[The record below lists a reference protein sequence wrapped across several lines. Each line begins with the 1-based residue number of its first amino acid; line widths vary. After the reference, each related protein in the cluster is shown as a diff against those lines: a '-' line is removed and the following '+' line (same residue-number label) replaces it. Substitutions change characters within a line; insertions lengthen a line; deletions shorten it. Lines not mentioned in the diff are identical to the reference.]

1 MDYTRREFG
10 KIALAT
16 ATLPLAEWKLMA
28 AAKPNSVFG
37 GVQIGTIT
45 YSFRSLPSSA
55 EETLK
60 YCVDCGISGIELMSN
75 VAEGY
80 AGAPNQGRGGFPG
93 GPPPGAGAPGAGGPP
108 PGAGAPGAPG
118 APGAGGPPQ
127 GAGAAGAQPPGAGGR
142 GRAPLTPEQQ
152 EAQRKRAEETKAWRL
167 SVSMDKYRA
176 FRKMYEDAGVKIY
189 AFKLPPTLQMSDE
202 EYAYIWNVTET
213 LGANHVT
220 MELPTDDALLARV
233 AAYAEKRKLRIAF
246 HTHGQGGSSGFD
258 KVLNASPYTALNFDV
273 GHYYGVNGESPVP
286 LVEKYHARI
295 ASLHLKDRKG
305 PTPGQPAAEGGRGGG
320 PNMPWGQGETPLVA
334 VLQSMKK
341 NKYNFPASIEYEY
354 QTPEG
359 SDVLTEIKK
368 CVEYCKKALA

>member
-1 MDYTRREFG
+1 MDCTRRDFG
-10 KIALAT
+10 RIALAT
-16 ATLPLAEWKLMA
+16 ASLPLAQWRLLA

-55 EETLK
+55 EEVLK

-80 AGAPNQGRGGFPG
+80 AGAPQQARGGPG
-93 GPPPGAGAPGAGGPP
+93 GVAGAPGGQPP
-108 PGAGAPGAPG
+108 
-118 APGAGGPPQ
+118 
-127 GAGAAGAQPPGAGGR
+127 GAGAAGAAGAGGVAGAR
-142 GRAPLTPEQQ
+142 GATRAAGGPGGQRAALTPEQQ
-152 EAQRKRAEETKAWRL
+152 EERRKRAEEVKNWRL

-189 AFKLPPTLQMSDE
+189 AFKLPPTLEMSDE
-202 EYAYIWNVTET
+202 EYAYIWNVAET

-220 MELPTDDALLARV
+220 TELPTDDALLRRV
-233 AAYAEKRKLRIAF
+233 AEYAAKRKLRIAF
-246 HTHGQGGSSGFD
+246 HTHGQGGASGFD
-258 KVLNASPYTALNFDV
+258 KVLGASPYTALNFDV
-273 GHYYGVNGESPVP
+273 GHYYGVNGESPLP
-286 LVEKYHARI
+286 LVEKYHDRI

-320 PNMPWGQGETPLVA
+320 PNMPWGQGETPLTA
-334 VLQSMKK
+334 ILQSMKK
-341 NKYNFPASIEYEY
+341 NKYKFPASIEYEY

-359 SDVLTEIKK
+359 SDALTEIKK